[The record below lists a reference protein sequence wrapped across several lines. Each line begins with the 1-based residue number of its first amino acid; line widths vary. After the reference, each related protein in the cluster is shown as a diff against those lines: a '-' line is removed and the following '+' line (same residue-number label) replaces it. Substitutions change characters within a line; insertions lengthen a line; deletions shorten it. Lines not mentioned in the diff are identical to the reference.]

1 MRQLLLQQDDPN
13 FKDIEDFL
21 SLLEGKSTTPKE
33 KCMKCEGWSE
43 FLHLTPQRQNA
54 FKPGFFLSTFLL
66 SSSLL
71 DGIIPQLCWNAIWN
85 PDSIPEDEIGLIRLE
100 ASCRKE
106 IGS

>member
-21 SLLEGKSTTPKE
+21 SWLEGKSTTPKE

-54 FKPGFFLSTFLL
+54 FKPGFFLSKIFKIFEKKI
-66 SSSLL
+66 
-71 DGIIPQLCWNAIWN
+71 GI
-85 PDSIPEDEIGLIRLE
+85 SELI
-100 ASCRKE
+100 
-106 IGS
+106 

>member
-21 SLLEGKSTTPKE
+21 SWLEGKSTTPKE

-54 FKPGFFLSTFLL
+54 FKAFFFFVANRWNFSNIKKGGKKGAGLS
-66 SSSLL
+66 
-71 DGIIPQLCWNAIWN
+71 G
-85 PDSIPEDEIGLIRLE
+85 
-100 ASCRKE
+100 
-106 IGS
+106 

>member
-21 SLLEGKSTTPKE
+21 SLFEGKSTTPKE

-54 FKPGFFLSTFLL
+54 FKAIFFLSSQGETYR
-66 SSSLL
+66 
-71 DGIIPQLCWNAIWN
+71 A
-85 PDSIPEDEIGLIRLE
+85 R
-100 ASCRKE
+100 R
-106 IGS
+106 